1 MPDTVLGARDTA
13 ANKADPPAV
22 AFSLSSQMVNERC
35 VFTCYI
41 RWGQVLR
48 REVRQERGGPGLVS

>member
-35 VFTCYI
+35 VYMLH
-41 RWGQVLR
+41 QVGASAT
-48 REVRQERGGPGLVS
+48 EGS